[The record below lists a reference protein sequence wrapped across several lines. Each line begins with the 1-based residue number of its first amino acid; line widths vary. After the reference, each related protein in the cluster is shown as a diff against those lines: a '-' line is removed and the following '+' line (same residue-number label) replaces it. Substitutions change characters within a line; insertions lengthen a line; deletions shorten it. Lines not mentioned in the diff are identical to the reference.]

1 MGGSKLWPADH
12 QEDKQKKRIEAGS
25 YWIRS
30 TRDGSGADD
39 MAESLDQFNAPQWY
53 RDLLVDPDRD
63 FLVQANNWDYLL
75 TFQRMQTQ
83 WVKDMG
89 TPVGLNY
96 QSLEVLLNVQRI
108 PRKERDEYLAAIQD
122 FELGALQEIAKVK

>member
-1 MGGSKLWPADH
+1 
-12 QEDKQKKRIEAGS
+12 
-25 YWIRS
+25 
-30 TRDGSGADD
+30 
-39 MAESLDQFNAPQWY
+39 MAESLDYYNAPQWY

-63 FLVQANNWDYLL
+63 FLVHEENWLYLL

-89 TPVGLNY
+89 TPIGLNY
-96 QSLEVLLNVQRI
+96 PSLEVIMNGLRI
-108 PRKERDEYLAAIQD
+108 PRKDRDEYLAAIQD